1 MASMTHNSLIASIC
15 IFLCRFTGLIRTR
28 VLSTLF
34 GAGVELDAFYTAFR
48 IPNLLRDLFAEGAL
62 SQSYT
67 SVAAKELKTNG
78 DQRTW
83 DLTHKVFTQ
92 LLALMLVLV
101 TLGILLSGPL
111 MDILYTES
119 PSASVMGL
127 ATNLCRIMW
136 PFILF
141 ASLSAL
147 TMGTL
152 NILGVFGLP
161 MIASAAFNI
170 VTIVIGLLLGYLID
184 PSFGSKALYGFAI
197 AVVLG
202 GVAQWMVQFPRL
214 KQAGYKWRFDFKWKD
229 PNIYRIWILMIPSVF
244 ASGTTQFN
252 ILINNFFAL
261 ELEKGSVTALTN
273 AFQIWQL
280 PVGLF
285 GVATGMVVL
294 PSVSRMMV
302 ENRRRE
308 IAEHVA
314 KALRFVA
321 FFAVPSL
328 VIIGILSNQ
337 CISIVF
343 QSGKFNPAAVQ
354 YTGDVLASYSIGL
367 LGYIG
372 TKVIQPVFLALEKR
386 WVPLITAII
395 SLSVSISLNYLFVRI
410 LHKDASWLALTT
422 SVITTLNFFIYFL
435 YLRHHLGGICGKLL
449 ISGLF
454 KIIIAGSVFA
464 FIVYIGREWFLAE
477 FTNWGFFV
485 RLSIFTIISGIGFA
499 SYLVVAWILRLS
511 ELEAFKKEFLKRRSS
526 N

>member
-1 MASMTHNSLIASIC
+1 MTHNSLIASIC

-28 VLSTLF
+28 ILSSLF
-34 GAGVELDAFYTAFR
+34 GAGADLDAFYTAFR

-67 SVAAKELKTNG
+67 SIAAKELKTNG
-78 DQRTW
+78 DKGAW
-83 DLTHKVFTQ
+83 ELTNKVFTQ
-92 LLALMLVLV
+92 LSALMLVLV
-101 TLGILLSGPL
+101 TIGILLSGPL
-111 MDILYTES
+111 MDILYAES
-119 PSASVMGL
+119 SSASVMGL
-127 ATNLCRIMW
+127 ATSLCRIMW

-141 ASLSAL
+141 ASLAAL

-170 VTIVIGLLLGYLID
+170 VTIVIGLALGYLID

-214 KQAGYKWRFDFKWKD
+214 KKAGYKWRFDFKWKD
-229 PNIYRIWILMIPSVF
+229 PNVYKIWILMIPSVF

-252 ILINNFFAL
+252 ILINNLFAL
-261 ELEKGSVTALTN
+261 ELGKGSVTALTN
-273 AFQIWQL
+273 AFQLWQL

-302 ENRRRE
+302 EDRRSE
-308 IAEHVA
+308 VAEHVA
-314 KALRFVA
+314 KALRLVA
-321 FFAVPSL
+321 FFSVPSL
-328 VIIGILSNQ
+328 VVIGILSEQ

-343 QSGKFNPAAVQ
+343 QSGKFNPTAVQ
-354 YTGDVLASYSIGL
+354 YTGDVLTSYSIGL

-386 WVPLITAII
+386 WVPLITAMI
-395 SLSVSISLNYLFVRI
+395 SLSISVSLNYLFVRI
-410 LHKDASWLALTT
+410 LHKEASWLALTT
-422 SVITTLNFFIYFL
+422 SVITTINFFIYFL
-435 YLRHHLGGICGKLL
+435 YLRYHLGGICGKFLM
-449 ISGLF
+449 SGLS
-454 KIIIAGSVFA
+454 KIIIAGGVFA
-464 FIVYIGREWFLAE
+464 LIAYMGREWFLVE
-477 FTNWGFFV
+477 FTNWGFFI
-485 RLSIFTIISGIGFA
+485 RLSVFTIVSSIGFV
-499 SYLVVAWILRLS
+499 SYLGVIWMLHLP
-511 ELEAFKKEFLKRRSS
+511 ELEALKNEFLKRKPS